1 MPAEERTRRGFLRA
15 GIAAA
20 VAAGLAGCRSDGEET
35 VEPTPPETETPTD
48 PAPTETEPSTPT
60 PSPSPT
66 PVPEIVE
73 RYGERYDSIV
83 NVAQAASGDSSVGEV
98 VAEGIN
104 TDDTLLYFP
113 TGEYEL
119 PELRVRDVRNVGL
132 ASLPRDDAVIRPAVP
147 RDDFREAFIDFRD
160 VSDVLLEG
168 ITFDYTEPGY
178 GGSLRLVTHGNFI
191 ARDLR
196 TKGKLPDTDKSRKHV
211 AYRFDVQDEEG
222 IGLVERIVARD
233 GGHDGGNGVGIF
245 VGKDHAGTVTFRDCE
260 VANFPNNGL
269 YASAP
274 GADYDGYRGANG
286 AVHVRGGRYENNNIA
301 NIRIGS
307 TGSTVRHATVVVDKV
322 PPTISESDLN
332 VRGIRLRAR
341 NGQVVEDCDIRIGE
355 DAGEG
360 FGAISYHPDHGSSTI
375 KNTRIQVDRDDF
387 SAIDAT
393 HANGGGT
400 EAPLTFENV
409 TITGKA
415 AEGATVDIADRH
427 GTTFRNCK
435 IEQTGADREGI
446 VFTNSED
453 CLVANSTIRVT
464 GDPIELNDSTVDRK
478 ALTLG
483 TPSVPDGPEPGA
495 SSGGQT
501 DT

>member
-1 MPAEERTRRGFLRA
+1 M
-15 GIAAA
+15 
-20 VAAGLAGCRSDGEET
+20 
-35 VEPTPPETETPTD
+35 EPTPTPSETETPTD

-83 NVAQAASGDSSVGEV
+83 NVAQAAGDDASIDDV
-98 VAEGIN
+98 VATAIN

-119 PELRVRDVRNVGL
+119 SGLRVRNARNVGL
-132 ASLPRDDAVIRPAVP
+132 ASLPKEDAVIRPSVP
-147 RDDFREAFIDFRD
+147 RSELSEAFFDFREVA
-160 VSDVLLEG
+160 DVLLEG
-168 ITFDYTEPGY
+168 LTFDYSESGY
-178 GGSLRLVTHGNFI
+178 GGSVRVVTHGNFI

-196 TKGKLPDTDKSRKHV
+196 TKGKLPDRDKSRKHV

-222 IGLVERIVARD
+222 IGLVERVVARD

-245 VGKDHAGTVTFRDCE
+245 VGKDHAGTLTVRDCE
-260 VANFPNNGL
+260 IANFPNNGL

-274 GADYDGYRGANG
+274 GANYDGYRGANG

-301 NIRIGS
+301 NVRIGS
-307 TGSTVRHATVVVDKV
+307 TGSTVRHVTVVVDKV
-322 PPTISESDLN
+322 PPTISEHDLN
-332 VRGIRLRAR
+332 VRGIRIRAR

-375 KNTRIQVDRDDF
+375 KNTRIRVDRDEF

-400 EAPLTFENV
+400 KAPLEFENV
-409 TITGKA
+409 TISGTA
-415 AEGATVDIADRH
+415 AGGATVDITDRH
-427 GTTFRNCK
+427 ETTFRNCE
-435 IEQTGADREGI
+435 IEQTGDNREGI
-446 VFTNSED
+446 VFTDSED
-453 CLVANSTIRVT
+453 CLVADSTIKVT
-464 GDPIELNDSTVDRK
+464 GEPLEVNNSTVDRRD
-478 ALTLG
+478 LTLG
-483 TPSVPDGPEPGA
+483 TPDPPDDPEPNDLRG
-495 SSGGQT
+495 GYGQT
-501 DT
+501 GA

>member
-1 MPAEERTRRGFLRA
+1 MPLGRRGDGGTDTARDGDAHRPRSHRDRALHADPVALPDPGPRDRRALRRA
-15 GIAAA
+15 LRLDRQRRPGRERRL
-20 VAAGLAGCRSDGEET
+20 VGRRGRRGGHQHGRHPPVLPDGR
-35 VEPTPPETETPTD
+35 VR
-48 PAPTETEPSTPT
+48 A
-60 PSPSPT
+60 
-66 PVPEIVE
+66 
-73 RYGERYDSIV
+73 
-83 NVAQAASGDSSVGEV
+83 
-98 VAEGIN
+98 
-104 TDDTLLYFP
+104 
-113 TGEYEL
+113 

-400 EAPLTFENV
+400 EAPSRSRT
-409 TITGKA
+409 
-415 AEGATVDIADRH
+415 
-427 GTTFRNCK
+427 
-435 IEQTGADREGI
+435 
-446 VFTNSED
+446 
-453 CLVANSTIRVT
+453 
-464 GDPIELNDSTVDRK
+464 
-478 ALTLG
+478 
-483 TPSVPDGPEPGA
+483 
-495 SSGGQT
+495 
-501 DT
+501 